1 MILPLVP
8 KDNNLL
14 TNKLDT
20 FDFSNPPTDPIQLAK
35 DLSETMLHHNGM
47 GLAANQ
53 VGLPYRVF
61 VIKSNPILACFNPKI
76 VAVTGEHVE
85 LEEGCLTFP
94 NYYVKIRRPKQI
106 RVRYTYPNGETV
118 TEIYDGMTARIFQH
132 ELDHLDGVL
141 FMSRATLYHREKA
154 EKSAKRANSGKVS
167 AIV

>member
-1 MILPLVP
+1 MILDLVP
-8 KDNNLL
+8 RDHALL
-14 TNKLDT
+14 TTELET

-35 DLSETMLHHNGM
+35 DLTETMLHHNGM

-61 VIKSNPILACFNPKI
+61 VIKANPVIACFNPKI
-76 VAVTGEHVE
+76 VSINGEHVE

-106 RVRYTYPNGETV
+106 RVRYTQPNGNIV
-118 TEIYDGMTARIFQH
+118 THIYDGMTARIFQH

-141 FMSRATLYHREKA
+141 FQSRATLYRRQQADKD
-154 EKSAKRANSGKVS
+154 AKLARKKL
-167 AIV
+167 AI

>member
-1 MILPLVP
+1 MIIDLIP
-8 KDNNLL
+8 KDHDLL
-14 TNKLDT
+14 RTKLEP

-35 DLSETMLHHNGM
+35 DLTETMLHHNGI

-61 VIKSNPILACFNPKI
+61 VIKSNPVLACFNPKI
-76 VAVTGEHVE
+76 VSQSGEEIE

-118 TEIYDGMTARIFQH
+118 TQIYDGMTARIFQH
-132 ELDHLDGVL
+132 ELDHLNGVL
-141 FMSRATLYHREKA
+141 FMSHATLYRRQQA
-154 EKSAKRANSGKVS
+154 EKNAKLARKKL
-167 AIV
+167 AI